1 MSGADGIPAELLK
14 VRSIRMAT
22 KLHELTN
29 TILFDETIPALTV
42 KVSFSLF
49 IKLTQ
54 LREFGR
60 DIVVYYNTYY
70 KVLSKNQ
77 KKTRMQTIDQILLV
91 KQILEKCWQYSIDA
105 PQI

>member
-14 VRSIRMAT
+14 VRNIRMAT

-60 DIVVYYNTYY
+60 DIVVCYILQSAI
-70 KVLSKNQ
+70 KKSK
-77 KKTRMQTIDQILLV
+77 
-91 KQILEKCWQYSIDA
+91 EDA
-105 PQI
+105 NANH